1 MRNPSASSRTSSST
15 PGKAAL
21 GFLPLPG
28 RSLHVS
34 FPTLP
39 FGSLNSLPLLSVK
52 IKLYVIGL
60 WGGLGNCGLQ
70 SQSLERFLWFL
81 SVSVF
86 GNLLQSRPCFYYML
100 QFRAK
105 VCIQLQVHG
114 EQAVLVFVQITVWKQ
129 GVCGECVIL
138 EPNGGLMKLKSLR
151 LPEARGSSS
160 SSSHCHFS
168 HRLKLSNNLDL
179 GVLFISLSRP
189 ENIWEEGGGGIFIR
203 QATSFHPAE
212 S

>member
-1 MRNPSASSRTSSST
+1 M
-15 PGKAAL
+15 
-21 GFLPLPG
+21 
-28 RSLHVS
+28 
-34 FPTLP
+34 
-39 FGSLNSLPLLSVK
+39 
-52 IKLYVIGL
+52 
-60 WGGLGNCGLQ
+60 GGLENCGLQ

-86 GNLLQSRPCFYYML
+86 GNLLQSRPCIYYML

-129 GVCGECVIL
+129 GICGECVTL
-138 EPNGGLMKLKSLR
+138 APNGGLTKLKSLR
-151 LPEARGSSS
+151 LPGARGCSS
-160 SSSHCHFS
+160 SSSHCHSS
-168 HRLKLSNNLDL
+168 HRLKISNNLDL
-179 GVLFISLSRP
+179 GVLVISLSRP
-189 ENIWEEGGGGIFIR
+189 ECVWEEGGGGVLIP

>member
-1 MRNPSASSRTSSST
+1 MVFSCYQATNPTPQGHVACAYSSCHM
-15 PGKAAL
+15 
-21 GFLPLPG
+21 F
-28 RSLHVS
+28 S
-34 FPTLP
+34 FSTLP
-39 FGSLNSLPLLSVK
+39 FGSLNSLSLVSMK
-52 IKLYVIGL
+52 NKLYVLAL
-60 WGGLGNCGLQ
+60 WGGLENCGLQ
-70 SQSLERFLWFL
+70 SQSLGRFLWFL

-129 GVCGECVIL
+129 GICGECVTL
-138 EPNGGLMKLKSLR
+138 ERSGGLTRLKFLKL
-151 LPEARGSSS
+151 PGARGCSS
-160 SSSHCHFS
+160 SSSHCHSS
-168 HRLKLSNNLDL
+168 HRLQISNNLDL
-179 GVLFISLSRP
+179 GVLFISQSRP
-189 ENIWEEGGGGIFIR
+189 EYVWEEGGGGAFIR